1 MVKLGKKVQLMAE
14 VSVSVHGMAH
24 EPVARQCSSRNYL
37 DECNNLLEC
46 ELLPVKST
54 DPDFAL
60 IQTYIR
66 NSNCCGRKQDRLQLL
81 SVFRVEKPEQETRFE
96 PFRND
101 TNRRVRC
108 PALLRWPM

>member
-1 MVKLGKKVQLMAE
+1 MVKLGKKIQLMAE
-14 VSVSVHGMAH
+14 VGASVRGMAH
-24 EPVARQCSSRNYL
+24 EPVARRCASRNYL
-37 DECNNLLEC
+37 DECYDLLEC
-46 ELLPVKST
+46 ELQPVKSS

-96 PFRND
+96 PFRKFA
-101 TNRRVRC
+101 NRRVR
-108 PALLRWPM
+108 R